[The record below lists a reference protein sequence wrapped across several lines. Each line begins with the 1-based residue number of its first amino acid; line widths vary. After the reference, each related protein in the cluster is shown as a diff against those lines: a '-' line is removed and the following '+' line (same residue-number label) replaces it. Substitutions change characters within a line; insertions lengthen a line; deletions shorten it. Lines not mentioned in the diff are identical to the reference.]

1 MKAVLQ
7 EAGQALYAQAPQPGP
22 QPRPDIGAPTG
33 EARPTGSG
41 PGARVV
47 DAEYRET
54 AGGRAR

>member
-22 QPRPDIGAPTG
+22 QPRPDVGAATG
-33 EARPTGSG
+33 EAWPTGSG
-41 PGARVV
+41 PGGRVV

-54 AGGRAR
+54 GGGKR